1 VTYSLDESS
10 PNIFAIDSLSG
21 VITLT
26 AGLDYETDQQYS
38 ITVVATDPAGNE
50 AQSPIRIN
58 VSNVDEAAPTI
69 VAGNTTISIS
79 EDTEAGST
87 VSIALTT
94 NDDDEVLDGET
105 ASLTY
110 SLVGENRSDFVIN
123 EETGGV
129 SIGTAGLDFE
139 TTPEY
144 SLQVRVTDQ
153 AGNISETDVIEI
165 IVIDVDEGYPVITS
179 SANGTLTSP
188 VPAANVG
195 DAIYI
200 IAADDSDNTANE
212 LTYSISNNP
221 GSIRVDSATGEIFLN
236 ASPGFPVSFDMDEI
250 TFDATVA
257 DPGGLFDTL
266 SITIDILSADTGGW
280 G

>member
-1 VTYSLDESS
+1 MV
-10 PNIFAIDSLSG
+10 
-21 VITLT
+21 
-26 AGLDYETDQQYS
+26 
-38 ITVVATDPAGNE
+38 
-50 AQSPIRIN
+50 
-58 VSNVDEAAPTI
+58 
-69 VAGNTTISIS
+69 
-79 EDTEAGST
+79 
-87 VSIALTT
+87 
-94 NDDDEVLDGET
+94 DGET

-110 SLVGENRSDFVIN
+110 SLVGENRLDFVIN
-123 EETGGV
+123 EDTGGV
-129 SIGTAGLDFE
+129 TIGAAGLDFE

-153 AGNISETDVIEI
+153 AENISETGA
-165 IVIDVDEGYPVITS
+165 IVITVIDIVEGNPPVITS

-195 DAIYI
+195 DAIYT

-257 DPGGLFDTL
+257 DPGGLFDTE
-266 SITIDILSADTGGW
+266 SITIEILTADTGGW